1 MDITI
6 RLESPSDFRET
17 ELLTREAFWDVYKP
31 GCDEHLL
38 LHNMRHVPAFI
49 RELDFVADYKNKIVG
64 NIIYTK
70 AKVVGENNLEH
81 EVLCMGPLCVLPSC
95 QKKGIGS
102 KLMKHSIARAKELGY
117 TAIIIFGNPEYY
129 NRFGFEN
136 AQKKYNIK
144 TSEGENLDAF
154 MALELYAGSLIGIE
168 GRFYMDPVF
177 KIDEKELEEFE
188 KEFPYKEKH
197 ITATQLKSDK
207 N

>member
-1 MDITI
+1 MDINI

-17 ELLTREAFWDVYKP
+17 EILTREAFWDVYKP

-38 LHNMRHVPAFI
+38 LHKMRHVAAFI
-49 RELDFVADYKNKIVG
+49 RELDFVAVYQNKIIG

-70 AKVVGENNLEH
+70 AKVVNENNLEH

-102 KLMKHSIARAKELGY
+102 RLMRHSIVRAKELGY
-117 TAIIIFGNPEYY
+117 KAIIIFGNPEYY

-154 MALELYAGSLIGIE
+154 MALELYADSLKGIE
-168 GRFYMDPVF
+168 GKFCADPVF
-177 KIDEKELEEFE
+177 KVDVKELEEFE
-188 KEFPYKEKH
+188 KEFPYREKH
-197 ITATQLKSDK
+197 VVAGQLECSK